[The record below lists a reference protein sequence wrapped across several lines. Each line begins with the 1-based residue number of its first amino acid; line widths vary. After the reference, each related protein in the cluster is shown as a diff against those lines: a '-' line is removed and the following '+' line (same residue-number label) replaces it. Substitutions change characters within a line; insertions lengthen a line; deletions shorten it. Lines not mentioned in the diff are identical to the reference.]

1 MDPDTVLRVAND
13 QAMQYPSVA
22 VGHPFGPEY
31 TVYKVRG
38 RMFMMA
44 YELRGTPSLKLKI
57 DPLDGEVL
65 RDAYA
70 EITPGYHMNK
80 LHWITVAGASTD
92 AGVGKGAGAST
103 TAGGT
108 SDGVRLDAELLHD
121 LVLES
126 YCPAAAECT
135 TGTGRATAAGR
146 AASAPSPGRGA
157 GGSVC
162 IGRDRAAPFVDRPA
176 SGSGQDPS
184 RNRPCRAPADAG
196 SGRTGRRLRS
206 EYRDPR

>member
-1 MDPDTVLRVAND
+1 MDPDTVLRVAHE

-38 RMFMMA
+38 KMFMMA
-44 YELRGTPSLKLKI
+44 YELRGTPSLNLKI

-103 TAGGT
+103 DVGGT

-126 YCPAAAECT
+126 YCLVVAKLPRKDRPVDPVSF
-135 TGTGRATAAGR
+135 G
-146 AASAPSPGRGA
+146 
-157 GGSVC
+157 
-162 IGRDRAAPFVDRPA
+162 GRDR
-176 SGSGQDPS
+176 
-184 RNRPCRAPADAG
+184 
-196 SGRTGRRLRS
+196 
-206 EYRDPR
+206 EE

>member
-1 MDPDTVLRVAND
+1 MDPDTVLRVAHE

-38 RMFMMA
+38 KMFMMA
-44 YELRGTPSLKLKI
+44 YELRGTPSLNLKI

-80 LHWITVAGASTD
+80 LHWITVAGAST
-92 AGVGKGAGAST
+92 

-126 YCPAAAECT
+126 YCLVVAKLPRKDRPVDPVSF
-135 TGTGRATAAGR
+135 G
-146 AASAPSPGRGA
+146 
-157 GGSVC
+157 
-162 IGRDRAAPFVDRPA
+162 GRDR
-176 SGSGQDPS
+176 
-184 RNRPCRAPADAG
+184 
-196 SGRTGRRLRS
+196 
-206 EYRDPR
+206 EE

>member
-1 MDPDTVLRVAND
+1 
-13 QAMQYPSVA
+13 MQYPSVA
-22 VGHPFGPEY
+22 VSHPCGPEY
-31 TVYKVRG
+31 TEHRVRG
-38 RMFMMA
+38 KMFMSA
-44 YELRGTPSLKLKI
+44 CELRGTPSINLKI

-70 EITPGYHMNK
+70 EITLGCHMNK

-126 YCPAAAECT
+126 YC
-135 TGTGRATAAGR
+135 
-146 AASAPSPGRGA
+146 
-157 GGSVC
+157 
-162 IGRDRAAPFVDRPA
+162 
-176 SGSGQDPS
+176 
-184 RNRPCRAPADAG
+184 
-196 SGRTGRRLRS
+196 L
-206 EYRDPR
+206 